1 MIKIE
6 IILLANNVVFPW
18 QNLQNS
24 EGLNYIELNK
34 LFATQS
40 IAEHGLGFLINIWKV
55 KSKADSSNHKLLKKI
70 IFDTGS
76 TNLSFLHN
84 LDVRGYPLY
93 DVDTI
98 VLSHW
103 HYDHTG
109 GLYKILER
117 IENQVDIIS
126 HHYANFERI
135 FNRTKEIQNQD
146 LIGKTRKDIIPLLQS
161 SKIVNQVP
169 INLEKVDY
177 LKGNIIFS
185 KEKIEIFKQD
195 DLKILIS
202 GEIPRKNKV
211 EDFHNFLLL
220 HNGLISLDKIWDD
233 KCIIIEHSDKIIIL
247 NGCCHSG
254 IINTLN
260 YVKTLTNKPISH
272 IIGGFHMASASNN
285 RIERT
290 IEYFNHL
297 QIEKVDLF
305 PIHCSGQNFIDAIE
319 KAKIPGIRAFNIS
332 VGTTFNLYTNL

>member
-6 IILLANNVVFPW
+6 IILLTNNVVFPW

-24 EGLNYIELNK
+24 EKLNYIELNK
-34 LFATQS
+34 LFAARS
-40 IAEHGLGFLINIWKV
+40 IAEHGLGFLINIWEV
-55 KSKADSSNHKLLKKI
+55 KGKEDPFNHKLLKKI

-76 TNLSFLHN
+76 TNLSFLYN

-146 LIGKTRKDIIPLLQS
+146 LIGKTREDIIPLLKS
-161 SKIVNQVP
+161 SKIVNQEP
-169 INLEKVDY
+169 INLEKLDY
-177 LKGNIIFS
+177 LNGNIIFS
-185 KEKIEIFKQD
+185 KEQIEIFKKD
-195 DLKILIS
+195 DLRIVIS
-202 GEIPRKNKV
+202 GEIPRKNKE
-211 EDFHNFLLL
+211 EDFNNFLFI
-220 HNGLISLDKIWDD
+220 HNDLISLDKIWDD
-233 KCIIIEHSDKIIIL
+233 KCIIIENSDKNVIL

-254 IINTLN
+254 IMNTLN

-272 IIGGFHMASASNN
+272 IIGGFHMVSASND
-285 RIERT
+285 RIKRT
-290 IEYFNHL
+290 IEFFNKL
-297 QIEKVDLF
+297 QIEKIDLF
-305 PIHCSGQNFIDAIE
+305 PIHCSGQSFIDAIE
-319 KAKIPGIRAFNIS
+319 RAKITGIRAFNIS
-332 VGTTFNLYTNL
+332 VGTIFNFFTNF

>member
-40 IAEHGLGFLINIWKV
+40 IAEHGLGFLINIWEV
-55 KSKADSSNHKLLKKI
+55 KGKEDSSNQKLLKKI

-76 TNLSFLHN
+76 TSLSFLHN
-84 LDVRGYPLY
+84 LNVRGYPLY

-135 FNRTKEIQNQD
+135 FNRTKDIQNQD
-146 LIGKTRKDIIPLLQS
+146 LIGKPRKDIIPLLQS
-161 SKIVNQVP
+161 SKIANQEP
-169 INLEKVDY
+169 INLEKIDY
-177 LKGNIIFS
+177 LNGNIIFS
-185 KEKIEIFKQD
+185 KEQIVIFNKD
-195 DLKILIS
+195 DLRIVIS
-202 GEIPRKNKV
+202 GEIPRKNKE
-211 EDFHNFLLL
+211 EDFNNFLFV
-220 HNGLISLDKIWDD
+220 HNGIISLDKIWDD
-233 KCIIIEHSDKIIIL
+233 KCIIIEHSNNIVIL

-254 IINTLN
+254 IKNTLN

-272 IIGGFHMASASNN
+272 IIGGFHMVSASNEK
-285 RIERT
+285 IKRT
-290 IEYFNHL
+290 IEHFNEL
-297 QIEKVDLF
+297 QIEKMDLF
-305 PIHCSGQNFIDAIE
+305 PIHCSGQNFIDAIG

-332 VGTTFNLYTNL
+332 VGTIFKFFINI

>member
-34 LFATQS
+34 LFATKS
-40 IAEHGLGFLINIWKV
+40 IAEHGLGFLINIWEV
-55 KSKADSSNHKLLKKI
+55 KGKEDSSNNKLLKKI

-76 TNLSFLHN
+76 TNLSYLNN

-126 HHYANFERI
+126 HDYANFERI

-169 INLEKVDY
+169 INLEKIDY
-177 LKGNIIFS
+177 LNGNIIFS
-185 KEKIEIFKQD
+185 KEKIEIFKKD
-195 DLKILIS
+195 DVRIVIS
-202 GEIPRKNKV
+202 GEISRKNKE
-211 EDFHNFLLL
+211 EDFNNFLFL
-220 HNGLISLDKIWDD
+220 HNGLISVDKIWDD
-233 KCIIIEHSDKIIIL
+233 KCIFIELSDNIIIL

-260 YVKTLTNKPISH
+260 YVKTLSNKPISH
-272 IIGGFHMASASNN
+272 IIGGFHMVNASNE
-285 RIERT
+285 RIKRT
-290 IEYFNHL
+290 IEYFNEV
-297 QIEKVDLF
+297 QIENLDLF
-305 PIHCSGQNFIDAIE
+305 PIHCSGQKFIDAIE

-332 VGTTFNLYTNL
+332 VGTIFNFFTNI

>member
-24 EGLNYIELNK
+24 EGLNCIELNK

-126 HHYANFERI
+126 HYYANFERF

-146 LIGKTRKDIIPLLQS
+146 LIGKTRKDVIPLLQS
-161 SKIVNQVP
+161 LKIVNQVP

-177 LKGNIIFS
+177 LNGNIIFS
-185 KEKIEIFKQD
+185 KEKVEIFKQD
-195 DLKILIS
+195 DLRIIIS
-202 GEIPRKNKV
+202 GEIPRKNKE
-211 EDFHNFLLL
+211 EDFNNFLFL
-220 HNGLISLDKIWDD
+220 HNGLISVDKIWDD
-233 KCIIIEHSDKIIIL
+233 KCIIIENLDKIIIL

-254 IINTLN
+254 IINTVN
-260 YVKTLTNKPISH
+260 YVKTLSNKPISH
-272 IIGGFHMASASNN
+272 IIGGFHMVNASND
-285 RIERT
+285 RIKRT
-290 IEYFNHL
+290 IEYFNEL
-297 QIEKVDLF
+297 QIEKIDMF

-319 KAKIPGIRAFNIS
+319 KARIPGIRAFNIS
-332 VGTTFNLYTNL
+332 VGTIFNFFTNI